1 MNTRLKRI
9 TALAT
14 MSAAL
19 FVAAPAQ
26 AGQDNGNGKQQ
37 RCEAAV
43 NGKHNG
49 FSCIEILDD
58 DVVGQCPRGYTL
70 TAIGGIALDWN
81 TNNQIC
87 VLNRR

>member
-14 MSAAL
+14 MCAAL
-19 FVAAPAQ
+19 GVAAPAQ
-26 AGQDNGNGKQQ
+26 AAQDNGKSR

-49 FSCIEILDD
+49 FACLDIVD
-58 DVVGQCPRGYTL
+58 DTVVNQCPRGYTL
-70 TAIGGIALDWN
+70 TAIGGVAVDWN
-81 TNNQIC
+81 INNKIC
-87 VLNRR
+87 IRN

>member
-14 MSAAL
+14 MCAAL
-19 FVAAPAQ
+19 GIAAPAQ
-26 AGQDNGNGKQQ
+26 AADNGNGKTR

-43 NGKHNG
+43 NGNHNG
-49 FSCIEILDD
+49 FSCITILDD

-70 TAIGGIALDWN
+70 TPIGGVALDWN
-81 TNNQIC
+81 INNQIC
-87 VLNRR
+87 VLN